1 MQRPRIAVIGAG
13 HMARGLIGGLIHNGT
28 EPARLAVADVVPA
41 ALEAIRGQFGVGVCK
56 SNTDAVRDAEVVIL
70 AVRPPDV
77 KAVLLELEPA
87 IARERP
93 LLISVAAGVR
103 IAAIIAWLDGHARV
117 VRCMPNGPA
126 LIGCGVTA
134 LYAESPVS
142 ERDRTLAQ
150 DLLATVG
157 TVVWLEHEA
166 QMDAVTAVSGS
177 GPAYFYLLIEA
188 LETAARECGLPAD
201 IARTLSVETAH
212 GAGRV
217 AQRRDVAPAVLRAQ
231 VASRGG
237 TTEAALRVLEDSDL
251 RGIVS
256 RAVAAAARRAREIAD
271 QSER

>member
-1 MQRPRIAVIGAG
+1 MQCPRIAFIGAG

-28 EPARLAVADVVPA
+28 EPARLTVADVVPA
-41 ALEAIRGQFGVGVCK
+41 ALEAVRGQFGVDVHA
-56 SNTDAVRDAEVVIL
+56 SNNDAVREAEVVVL

-77 KAVLLELEPA
+77 KAVLLGLEPA
-87 IARERP
+87 ITRQRP

-103 IAAIIAWLDGHARV
+103 IAAISGWLGGHVRV

-126 LIGCGVTA
+126 LIGCGVSA
-134 LYAESPVS
+134 LYAQSQVG
-142 ERDRTLAQ
+142 ERDRTLAR

-188 LETAARECGLPAD
+188 LEAAARECGLPPD

-212 GAGRV
+212 GAGRI
-217 AQRRDVAPAVLRAQ
+217 AQRREVAPAELRAQ

-237 TTEAALRVLEDSDL
+237 TTEAALRVLEGADL